1 MALMSTELGF
11 KTSTGFLGR
20 VKSGAK
26 GEQGKESRAEE
37 NTNPECGYKE
47 RLEAK
52 TWDLSKG

>member
-1 MALMSTELGF
+1 MGTELGF

-20 VKSGAK
+20 VKSGAE
-26 GEQGKESRAEE
+26 GEQGKESRTEE